1 MNGRALL
8 LDIDGTLYV
17 GDEPLPGA
25 ESAIRRLEQRGIQL
39 RYLTNTTRFSRRE
52 LAERLRAMGFPASDA
67 QLFTAPVAAAEWLR
81 RAGIH
86 RIALYV
92 PDSTLDDFRSFE
104 HAGEGETAEALVVG
118 DLGEAWTFAR
128 MNAAFRQLLE
138 GARLVALQRNRYWRT
153 PDGLT
158 IDAGAFVAALEYAAG
173 VRATV
178 VGKPSAEFFRLA
190 SDSLPPD
197 AHPALVVG
205 DDVDFRMML
214 SEFLAAEGYQVREA
228 ANVGAAMRHI
238 EDARPSA
245 IVLDCAMSS
254 APLILEWLRRDRSA
268 AGGLPRQSAGG
279 CAISHRTA
287 RFFA

>member
-1 MNGRALL
+1 MHGRSLL

-25 ESAIRRLEQRGIQL
+25 ATAIRRLEERGIEL

-52 LAERLRAMGFPASDA
+52 LAGRLRAMGFPTTDA

-81 RAGIH
+81 GEGLH

-92 PDSTLDDFRSFE
+92 PDSTLDDFRAFE
-104 HAGEGETAEALVVG
+104 LVGAGEAAEAVVVG
-118 DLGEAWTFAR
+118 DLGEDWTFGR
-128 MNAAFRQLLE
+128 INGAFRQLLE

-173 VRATV
+173 VEATV

-190 SDSLPPD
+190 SASLP
-197 AHPALVVG
+197 ATAQPALVVG
-205 DDVDFRMML
+205 DDVETDIAGGAAAGLHTVLVRTGKFRQETL
-214 SEFLAAEGYQVREA
+214 EA
-228 ANVGAAMRHI
+228 APVQ
-238 EDARPSA
+238 PSVVIDSVA
-245 IVLDCAMSS
+245 DLPDLLD
-254 APLILEWLRRDRSA
+254 
-268 AGGLPRQSAGG
+268 
-279 CAISHRTA
+279 
-287 RFFA
+287 

>member
-17 GDEPLPGA
+17 GDQPLPGA
-25 ESAIRRLEQRGIQL
+25 EAAIRRLEERGIEL

-52 LAERLRAMGFPASDA
+52 LAERLRAMNFPTTEA

-81 RAGIH
+81 RQGIE

-104 HAGEGETAEALVVG
+104 SAHPGEAAQAVVVG
-118 DLGEAWTFAR
+118 DLGEQWTFAHL
-128 MNAAFRQLLE
+128 NAAFRQLLE

-173 VRATV
+173 VQAIV

-190 SDSLPPD
+190 SDSLPPA

-205 DDVDFRMML
+205 DDIETDIAGGAAAGLQTVLVRTGKFR
-214 SEFLAAEGYQVREA
+214 EETLAAA
-228 ANVGAAMRHI
+228 AS
-238 EDARPSA
+238 RPTV
-245 IVLDCAMSS
+245 VLDSVA
-254 APLILEWLRRDRSA
+254 D
-268 AGGLPRQSAGG
+268 LPDLLD
-279 CAISHRTA
+279 
-287 RFFA
+287 